1 MRKLLIAL
9 MVIALFVMMALPAI
23 AGRIEDMTAEN
34 TRIDQI
40 ISNKQAEITQ
50 LIQLKMQNLGGIR
63 ELQALEVVEI
73 PEAVVEE
80 VAEE

>member
-1 MRKLLIAL
+1 MRKWILLL
-9 MVIALFVMMALPAI
+9 MVVTLLFSAPAL

-40 ISNKQAEITQ
+40 ISNKQAEIAQ

-73 PEAVVEE
+73 PEAVVEI
-80 VAEE
+80 EE

>member
-1 MRKLLIAL
+1 MRKWILLL
-9 MVIALFVMMALPAI
+9 MVVTLLFSAPAF

-40 ISNKQAEITQ
+40 ISNKQAEIAQ

-73 PEAVVEE
+73 PEAVIEIEE
-80 VAEE
+80 

>member
-1 MRKLLIAL
+1 MRKWILLL
-9 MVIALFVMMALPAI
+9 MVVTLLFSAPAF

-40 ISNKQAEITQ
+40 ISNKQAEIAQ
-50 LIQLKMQNLGGIR
+50 LIRLKMQNLGGIR

-73 PEAVVEE
+73 PEVVVEE
-80 VAEE
+80 VEEE

>member
-9 MVIALFVMMALPAI
+9 MVIALFVMMALPAF
-23 AGRIEDMTAEN
+23 AGRIDDMTAEN

-40 ISNKQAEITQ
+40 ISNKQAEIAQ